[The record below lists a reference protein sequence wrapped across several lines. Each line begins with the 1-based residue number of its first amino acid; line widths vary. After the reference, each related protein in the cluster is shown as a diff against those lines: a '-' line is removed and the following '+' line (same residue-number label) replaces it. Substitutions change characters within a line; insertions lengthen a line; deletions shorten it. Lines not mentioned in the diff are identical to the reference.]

1 MAAAAEKV
9 ATAAGASIG
18 AGASANAPGVVE
30 GIYTVTIVTTLD
42 WVILS
47 DFAEVLYVEG
57 YATATGVDA
66 VPYVDSTT
74 KNKVYLTGTG
84 DNTLIV
90 KGTPA

>member
-1 MAAAAEKV
+1 MAAAAEKT
-9 ATAAGASIG
+9 ASAAGATIG
-18 AGASANAPGVVE
+18 SGASANAKGVVE

-47 DFAEVLYVEG
+47 DFEEVLYVEG

-74 KNKVYLTGTG
+74 KNKVFLTGTG
-84 DNTLIV
+84 ANTILV